1 MWFKV
6 QLGFRVMILREAHTP
21 KKLEHQ
27 KNQSS
32 NIKNNQ
38 NT

>member
-1 MWFKV
+1 MRFKV

-27 KNQSS
+27 KNQIS
-32 NIKNNQ
+32 NIKKNQ